1 MIYVLKLIIVI
12 NIMIAYNSEFEERD
26 MNYEAYMLLW
36 QNAYIKLKQIDYVQN
51 TPVRM
56 TKVMKYST
64 LLIITEGAAEI
75 MIDDQ
80 PYFVQRFT
88 IFHIGKSQS
97 LHITAQDKLSY
108 YLIYYRGDI
117 VYTDAFM
124 QHLQMQYQPFQ
135 TSFSCISANPIAI
148 HSLLQ
153 DMYIKWQ
160 SGSIQEHLSVKAS
173 FYELIYRV
181 FQELVGGYGEPH
193 EIDKAEVARLYI
205 EQHINESLSIQKL
218 ADLLNISTRH
228 LLRIFKA
235 RFEVGPQVYLQ
246 QLRIEHAKKYL
257 LANQFSIKEIAV
269 SLGFEDEYYFSRAF
283 KKVTNMAPSNYRLN
297 YPSDMSEITITI
309 ENSFQYNE
317 NQLAQANRFKNE
329 EMITNRI
336 QHLKLPFLL
345 KLLVLLSAYG
355 GESKLH
361 SRRLT
366 TNEAMTKT
374 VIDDSGREVVIPMKA
389 ERIVTDWYLGQI
401 LALDVVPVGAVTA
414 NLDFAAFLKPYY
426 KNEDILNVGTDG
438 NVSIE
443 KTAKLKPDLIVTWN
457 PEDVGKYEKIA
468 PTIVFSDTAYKTATD
483 EIKAMGEYLGRQQE
497 ADAFIND
504 FQSRI
509 AKAQEKVNAVVSED
523 STFTIFDLFAKKATI
538 VGNKSVSGG
547 RALYQILAVKPQEM
561 VQKLFDTQDPSLGRY
576 EISYE
581 VVGDYVGDYVFVI
594 NFFNK
599 EGEFPST
606 WTNLDVVKKRKTIQ
620 LPSEFYFA
628 SDPLSGLHQAEDL
641 ADKIIE
647 FTLAK

>member
-1 MIYVLKLIIVI
+1 
-12 NIMIAYNSEFEERD
+12 MIAYNSKFEEKD

-51 TPVRM
+51 TSVRT
-56 TKVMKYST
+56 TKVLKYST

-75 MIDDQ
+75 LIDDQ
-80 PYFVQRFT
+80 PYFVQSFT

-97 LHITAQDKLSY
+97 LHITADKLSY

-117 VYTDAFM
+117 VYSDTFM
-124 QHLQMQYQPFQ
+124 QHLQMKYQPFQ
-135 TSFSCISANPIAI
+135 TILTCVPANPIAI
-148 HSLLQ
+148 HTVLQ

-173 FYELIYRV
+173 FYGLIYRV
-181 FQELVGGYGEPH
+181 FQELVEGYGKPH
-193 EIDKAEVARLYI
+193 EIDKAEAARLYI
-205 EQHINESLSIQKL
+205 EQHINEPLSIQKL

-246 QLRIEHAKKYL
+246 QLRIEQAKKYL
-257 LANQFSIKEIAV
+257 LTNQFSIKEIAI

-297 YPSDMSEITITI
+297 YPSNMSEITITI

-329 EMITNRI
+329 VMITNRI
-336 QHLKLPFLL
+336 QQLKLPFLL
-345 KLLVLLSAYG
+345 KLFVLFSACGEKDSIHQTSRLSI
-355 GESKLH
+355 KK
-361 SRRLT
+361 
-366 TNEAMTKT
+366 AMTRT
-374 VIDDSGREVVIPMKA
+374 VIDDSGREVVIPVKA

-426 KNEDILNVGTDG
+426 KDEDILNIGTDG

-443 KTAKLKPDLIVTWN
+443 KIVEIKPDLIVTWN
-457 PEDVGKYEKIA
+457 SEDVGKYEKIA
-468 PTIVFSDTAYKTATD
+468 PTIVFSETAHKTAAD

-497 ADAFIND
+497 ADAFIKN
-504 FQSRI
+504 FENRI
-509 AKAQEKVNAVVSED
+509 TKAQEKINAVVSEE
-523 STFTIFDLFAKKATI
+523 STFTIFDLFAKKATV

-547 RALYQILAVKPQEM
+547 RALYQILGVKPQEK
-561 VQKLFDTQDPSLGRY
+561 VQNLFDTKDPSRGRY

-599 EGEFPST
+599 EGKFPST
-606 WTNLDVVKKRKTIQ
+606 WTDLDVVKNRQTIQ
-620 LPSEFYFA
+620 LASEYYFA
-628 SDPLSGLHQAEDL
+628 SDPLSGLHQAEDI
-641 ADKIIE
+641 ADKIMK

>member
-1 MIYVLKLIIVI
+1 
-12 NIMIAYNSEFEERD
+12 MIAYNSEFEEKD

-56 TKVMKYST
+56 TKVLKYST

-80 PYFVQRFT
+80 PYFVQHFT

-97 LHITAQDKLSY
+97 LYISADKLSY

-117 VYTDAFM
+117 VYSDTFM
-124 QHLQMQYQPFQ
+124 QHLQMQYQLFQ
-135 TSFSCISANPIAI
+135 TIFSCVPANPIAI
-148 HSLLQ
+148 HTVLQ

-173 FYELIYRV
+173 FYGLIYRV
-181 FQELVGGYGEPH
+181 FQELVEGHGKPH
-193 EIDKAEVARLYI
+193 EIDKAEVARRYI
-205 EQHINESLSIQKL
+205 EQHIEEPLSIQKL

-235 RFEVGPQVYLQ
+235 RYEVGPQVYLQ
-246 QLRIEHAKKYL
+246 KLRIEQAKKYL
-257 LANQFSIKEIAV
+257 LTNQFSIKEIAI

-297 YPSDMSEITITI
+297 YPSNMSEITITI
-309 ENSFQYNE
+309 ENGFQYNE

-329 EMITNRI
+329 VMITNRI
-336 QHLKLPFLL
+336 QQLKLPFLL
-345 KLLVLLSAYG
+345 KLFVLFSAC
-355 GESKLH
+355 GEDSKNQT
-361 SRRLT
+361 SGLT
-366 TNEAMTKT
+366 TKEAMTRT
-374 VIDDSGREVVIPMKA
+374 VSDDSGREVVIPVKA

-401 LALDVVPVGAVTA
+401 LALDAVPVGAVTA

-426 KNEDILNVGTDG
+426 KDEDILNIGTDG

-443 KTAKLKPDLIVTWN
+443 KMVELKPDLIVTWN
-457 PEDVGKYEKIA
+457 PEDIGKYEKIA
-468 PTIVFSDTAYKTATD
+468 PTIVFSETAHKTAVD

-497 ADAFIND
+497 ADAFIKD
-504 FQSRI
+504 FEGRV
-509 AKAQEKVNAVVSED
+509 AKAQEKINAVVSEE
-523 STFTIFDLFAKKATI
+523 STFTIFDLFAKKATV

-547 RALYQILAVKPQEM
+547 RALYQILGVKPQEK
-561 VQKLFDTQDPSLGRY
+561 VQNLFDTKNPSRGRY

-581 VVGDYVGDYVFVI
+581 VVEDYVGDYVFVI

-599 EGEFPST
+599 EGKFPST
-606 WTNLDVVKKRKTIQ
+606 WTNLDVVKNRKTIQ
-620 LPSEFYFA
+620 LASEYYFA
-628 SDPLSGLHQAEDL
+628 SDPLSGLHQAEDI

-647 FTLAK
+647 FTLAE

>member
-1 MIYVLKLIIVI
+1 
-12 NIMIAYNSEFEERD
+12 

-51 TPVRM
+51 TSVRT
-56 TKVMKYST
+56 TKVLKYST

-75 MIDDQ
+75 LIDDQ
-80 PYFVQRFT
+80 PYFVQSFT

-97 LHITAQDKLSY
+97 LHITADKLSY

-117 VYTDAFM
+117 VYSDTFM
-124 QHLQMQYQPFQ
+124 QHLQMKYQPFQ
-135 TSFSCISANPIAI
+135 TILTCVPANPIAI
-148 HSLLQ
+148 HTVLQ

-173 FYELIYRV
+173 FYGLIYRV
-181 FQELVGGYGEPH
+181 FQELVEGYGKPH
-193 EIDKAEVARLYI
+193 EIDKAEAARLYI
-205 EQHINESLSIQKL
+205 EQHINEPLSIQKL

-246 QLRIEHAKKYL
+246 QLRIEQAKKYL
-257 LANQFSIKEIAV
+257 LTNQFSIKEIAI

-297 YPSDMSEITITI
+297 YPSNMSEITITI

-329 EMITNRI
+329 VMITNRI
-336 QHLKLPFLL
+336 QQLKLPFLL
-345 KLLVLLSAYG
+345 KLFVLFSACGEKDSIHQTSRLSI
-355 GESKLH
+355 KK
-361 SRRLT
+361 
-366 TNEAMTKT
+366 AMTRT
-374 VIDDSGREVVIPMKA
+374 VIDDSGREVVIPVKA

-426 KNEDILNVGTDG
+426 KDEDILNIGTDG

-443 KTAKLKPDLIVTWN
+443 KIVEIKPDLIVTWN
-457 PEDVGKYEKIA
+457 SEDVGKYEKIA
-468 PTIVFSDTAYKTATD
+468 PTIVFSETAHKTAAD

-497 ADAFIND
+497 ADAFIKN
-504 FQSRI
+504 FENRI
-509 AKAQEKVNAVVSED
+509 TKAQEKINAVVSEE
-523 STFTIFDLFAKKATI
+523 STFTIFDLFAKKATV

-547 RALYQILAVKPQEM
+547 RALYQILGVKPQEK
-561 VQKLFDTQDPSLGRY
+561 VQNLFDTKDPSRGRY

-599 EGEFPST
+599 EGKFPST
-606 WTNLDVVKKRKTIQ
+606 WTDLDVVKNRQTIQ
-620 LPSEFYFA
+620 LASEYYFA
-628 SDPLSGLHQAEDL
+628 SDPLSGLHQAEDI
-641 ADKIIE
+641 ADKIMK